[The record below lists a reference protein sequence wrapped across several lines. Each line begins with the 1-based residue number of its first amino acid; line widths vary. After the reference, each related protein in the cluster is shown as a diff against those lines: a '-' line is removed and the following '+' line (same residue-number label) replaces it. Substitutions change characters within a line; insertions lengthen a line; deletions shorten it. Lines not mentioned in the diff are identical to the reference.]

1 MMDKVSGFSFRKL
14 SEGVLVSAN
23 TIGVRGTKT
32 GWLKPLRWKVFILKE
47 TIYQD
52 GASAYWRDIETEAEC
67 IALMEAVEMAL
78 ALVEKT
84 AVTQADADVANGLE
98 AGK

>member
-1 MMDKVSGFSFRKL
+1 MMDKVNGFSFRKL

-23 TIGVRGTKT
+23 TIGVRGTKI
-32 GWLKPLRWKVFILKE
+32 GWLKPLPWKVFILKE

-52 GASAYWRDIETEAEC
+52 GASAY
-67 IALMEAVEMAL
+67 
-78 ALVEKT
+78 
-84 AVTQADADVANGLE
+84 GLE